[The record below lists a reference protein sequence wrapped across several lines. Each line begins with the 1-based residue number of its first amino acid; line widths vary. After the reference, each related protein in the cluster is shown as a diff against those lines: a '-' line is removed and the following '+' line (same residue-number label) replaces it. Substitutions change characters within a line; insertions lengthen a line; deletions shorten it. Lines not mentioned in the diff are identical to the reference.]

1 MIIHIRTE
9 KNIACRKNSWEG
21 ILPDVIQCSE
31 FNNGKDSKKVL
42 DTEAET
48 INRKDY
54 SDMPWMR
61 EIP

>member
-9 KNIACRKNSWEG
+9 KNITCRKNSWEG
-21 ILPDVIQCSE
+21 ILPDVIQYSE